1 MKTNTKITLITIP
14 VVVVFLSS
22 TYGLKIYYE
31 NYYENKFNYESNNVN
46 GRIRQLKEEVK
57 KLEDGQ
63 LDKTKELAKITEKLI
78 ELGNSFVSFD
88 HKIKELDLKILEAAK
103 QELEAREKAENAIC
117 VTNNYN
123 IISKVASLESK
134 CSIEI
139 AKYHAC
145 KTDGAIGGG
154 AMGASAGLAA
164 LLLAGVT
171 GGTSLAIGAVI
182 AGSGGAAIGSADC
195 VLPNCESD
203 CEKILSKILTDLKLE
218 ELPKCKDFNIIT
230 CPNKI
235 ETQQLCEDG
244 YCTMLE
250 SRGITKEDCDIYTNH
265 FFELFGDSGMKR
277 RDEITID
284 CLNRANRKMLD
295 CAINTKSIEE
305 LSQCRG

>member
-14 VVVVFLSS
+14 IVAVFISS
-22 TYGLKIYYE
+22 AYGLKIYYE

-46 GRIRQLKEEVK
+46 GRIRQLKEEIK
-57 KLEDGQ
+57 KLENDQ
-63 LDKTKELAKITEKLI
+63 LDKTKDLAKITEKLI

-88 HKIKELDLKILEAAK
+88 RKIKELDIKILEAAK
-103 QELEAREKAENAIC
+103 QESDAIEKANDAVC
-117 VTNNYN
+117 AAKNYE
-123 IISKVASLESK
+123 IITEVANQESK

-171 GGTSLAIGAVI
+171 GGTSLAIGAIV

-218 ELPKCKDFNIIT
+218 EIPKCKNFNIIT

-235 ETQQLCEDG
+235 ETQQSCEG
-244 YCTMLE
+244 VYCTTLQD
-250 SRGITKEDCDIYTNH
+250 RGITKEDCDIYTNH
-265 FFELFGDSGMKR
+265 FFELFGDSGMKK
-277 RDEITID
+277 RDEITND
-284 CLNRANRKMLD
+284 CLNRANRKMID
-295 CAINTKSIEE
+295 CAINTKSVEE
-305 LSQCRG
+305 LSKCRG